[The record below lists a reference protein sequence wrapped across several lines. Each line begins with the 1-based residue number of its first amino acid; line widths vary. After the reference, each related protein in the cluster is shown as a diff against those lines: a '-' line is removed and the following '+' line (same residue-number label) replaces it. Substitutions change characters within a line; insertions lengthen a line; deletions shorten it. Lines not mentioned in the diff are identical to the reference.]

1 MAVRTLSSV
10 DRAGYH
16 PKRRACSSSSGAFG
30 PCYGQD
36 VSGWALCMACR
47 APARVRLSLSPGREQ
62 PICER
67 CYLLLELGLRTVRP
81 DLTLEHPE
89 RLELTLAAA
98 NPYVQHGLRVLHW
111 YEQHVGQRQS
121 S

>member
-1 MAVRTLSSV
+1 M
-10 DRAGYH
+10 
-16 PKRRACSSSSGAFG
+16 SGR
-30 PCYGQD
+30 
-36 VSGWALCMACR
+36 ALCMACR
-47 APARVRLSLSPGREQ
+47 APARARLALRAGREQ

-89 RLELTLAAA
+89 PLELTLAAA
-98 NPYVQHGLRVLHW
+98 NRYVRHGLRVLHW
-111 YEQHVGQRQS
+111 YEQHADQRRS